1 MVFEKRMQ
9 LATIAAMIVGS
20 SFLSLIID
28 SRNLVYVLIVMTL
41 GAAGLY
47 GWLAFRGTL
56 DNYLAIKHAAASFFV
71 WTFFAALFALSTLQV
86 MHLWWTLLGGALLS
100 ALVGF
105 LWPWQ
110 QHVERKIYWILLAAL
125 TFEWFLIFQFATANY
140 MVIGALMTIAYTS
153 TALMFE
159 FQDEVIAT
167 RTVLV
172 RHILTTIAFAFI
184 FILGFSWTL

>member
-1 MVFEKRMQ
+1 MVSEKRMQ
-9 LATIAAMIVGS
+9 IATIAAMIAGS
-20 SFLSLIID
+20 AFLSLILD
-28 SRNLVYVLIVMTL
+28 SRNVVYALGVLTLAVSAIYGGLVI
-41 GAAGLY
+41 
-47 GWLAFRGTL
+47 RGTL
-56 DNYLAIKHAAASFFV
+56 ENYVAIKHAAASFFA

-86 MHLWWTLLGGALLS
+86 VNLWVTLLGGALLS

-110 QHVERKIYWILLAAL
+110 QHFERKTHWILLAAL
-125 TFEWFLIFQFATANY
+125 TFEWFLVLQFATANY

-153 TALMFE
+153 TALLFE

-167 RTVLV
+167 RTVLI
-172 RHILTTIAFAFI
+172 RHILTTIALAFI